1 MKSYALT
8 VFYDGGCPLCR
19 REIDH
24 YRKLKAKSA
33 IQWIDVTDPDARLAD
48 FGLERE
54 AAMRR
59 FHVLDAAGHFHVGA
73 HGFVRLWAD
82 LPYYR
87 YLSTLVRGLSVV
99 PLLDRVYV
107 RFADWH
113 FGRRCADGVCV
124 TVPEDKPL

>member
-1 MKSYALT
+1 MDSYALT
-8 VFYDGGCPLCR
+8 VFFDGGCPLCR

-24 YRKLKAKSA
+24 YRKLKAEAA
-33 IQWIDVTDPDARLAD
+33 IRWLDITRENGALEEH
-48 FGLERE
+48 GLEYE

-59 FHVLDAAGHFHVGA
+59 FHVLDDTGRFHVGA
-73 HGFVRLWAD
+73 HGFVILWSY

-87 YLSTLVRGLSVV
+87 YLAMLVRSLSAV

-113 FGRRCADGVCV
+113 FGRRCSGGVCE
-124 TVPEDKPL
+124 TIQGGNSH

>member
-1 MKSYALT
+1 MESYALT
-8 VFYDGGCPLCR
+8 VFFDGGCPLCR

-24 YRKLKAKSA
+24 YRKLEARA
-33 IQWIDVTDPDARLAD
+33 PIRWIDITQSDTALQD

-54 AAMRR
+54 TAMRR
-59 FHVLDAAGHFHVGA
+59 FHVLDDAGHFHVGA
-73 HGFVRLWAD
+73 HGFVVLWTQ

-87 YLSTLVRGLSVV
+87 YLAAFVRGISLV

-113 FGRRCADGVCV
+113 FGRRCADGVCDIA
-124 TVPEDKPL
+124 PGSKSL